1 MAGVNGKRIAGA
13 VKLTYSD
20 GYEKA
25 SNFAYMSPL
34 IRFCYTARVLRG
46 LLSSIIQLI
55 KQTLAGILEEF
66 EGKLEVAI
74 RAVIRIWNGL
84 LAWMM
89 TEIVAHADNLL
100 KISRRIGLTSDIVIV
115 LVIHDGDEIETLEIP
130 WRELA
135 GSMIEGVPMSL
146 SALSHP
152 IVRQLT
158 YVPGPNTCGIDEKL
172 ILESS
177 LSHQMMH
184 DTISSWRTTDITQTD
199 KQNLLHFERKV
210 TTFS

>member
-1 MAGVNGKRIAGA
+1 M
-13 VKLTYSD
+13 D
-20 GYEKA
+20 
-25 SNFAYMSPL
+25 
-34 IRFCYTARVLRG
+34 
-46 LLSSIIQLI
+46 LSTSEGQLI
-55 KQTLAGILEEF
+55 KQTLAGIFEEF
-66 EGKLEVAI
+66 EGKLEIVI

-89 TEIVAHADNLL
+89 TEIVAHTDNLL
-100 KISRRIGLTSDIVIV
+100 KISGRIGLTSHIVIV
-115 LVIHDGDEIETLEIP
+115 FVIHDGDEIETLEIL

-146 SALSHP
+146 SALPHSM
-152 IVRQLT
+152 VRQLAN
-158 YVPGPNTCGIDEKL
+158 VPRPYTSRIDEKL